1 MEKEALHSNKMYE
14 ELKKKDM
21 WIVKYGMFLAS
32 LFIIGVIALL
42 EIYLRTKHISLLNWI
57 VTNALR

>member
-1 MEKEALHSNKMYE
+1 MEKETLHSNKMQDA
-14 ELKKKDM
+14 LNKKNI

-32 LFIIGVIALL
+32 IFIIGVVALL

-57 VTNALR
+57 VKNALR

>member
-1 MEKEALHSNKMYE
+1 MEKETLHSNKMQDA
-14 ELKKKDM
+14 LNKNNI

-32 LFIIGVIALL
+32 IFIISVVALL

-57 VTNALR
+57 VINALR